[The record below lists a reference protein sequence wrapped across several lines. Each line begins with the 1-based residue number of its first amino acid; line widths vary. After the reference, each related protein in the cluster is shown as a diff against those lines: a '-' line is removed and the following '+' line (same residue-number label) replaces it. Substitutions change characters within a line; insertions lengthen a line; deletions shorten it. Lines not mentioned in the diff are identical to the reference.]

1 VYGGISC
8 EAALSPVS
16 PHPFDVTLDDH
27 GRVVVVR
34 VQGEVDT
41 ATAPRMG
48 EVLDAQLARDCRVVL
63 DLSSVD
69 FMDLHGLAVLMRA
82 ARRDRTR
89 FFVARPAPCVRRLL
103 ELIHADGEVPILP
116 DGTDP
121 LEAA

>member
-1 VYGGISC
+1 M
-8 EAALSPVS
+8 
-16 PHPFDVTLDDH
+16 
-27 GRVVVVR
+27 R

-41 ATAPRMG
+41 ATAPRMA
-48 EVLDAQLARDCRVVL
+48 EVVDRQLASERRVVL
-63 DLSSVD
+63 DLSSVE

-82 ARRDRTR
+82 ARRDRSR
-89 FFVARPAPCVRRLL
+89 FSVARPSACVVRLL